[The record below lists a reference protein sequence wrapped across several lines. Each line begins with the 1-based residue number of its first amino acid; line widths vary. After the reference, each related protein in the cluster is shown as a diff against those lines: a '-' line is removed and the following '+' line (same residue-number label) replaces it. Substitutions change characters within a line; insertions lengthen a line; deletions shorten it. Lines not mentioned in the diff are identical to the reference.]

1 MIILSTSAS
10 AQTLKVIPRD
20 YIADFVMRVRDDS
33 TNVIKSYTIANA
45 SQVGNYL
52 QFTNVFNPILVENH
66 FYDLTLETAYS
77 FWNTNVK
84 LWQNNTTLWNL
95 DDKDDAVIY
104 KDKIFCTNQ
113 DIDQENND
121 YYNLNKGK
129 YTTYDG
135 YDNTYIVI

>member
-33 TNVIKSYTIANA
+33 TNVIKSYTIDNA